1 MNKFLGLK
9 KEIEMNTKENL
20 HFWNYYDEICV
31 ISIKNSDFKQIQK
44 NLSKVGINK
53 FKFFIFNTPKKI
65 INTGPKEMSFSEI
78 LIQDYCDGTCQNII
92 NNHIYIIKKYHR
104 EKKKNILILE
114 DDIDFI
120 NVKNNVLQAKV
131 NFLKN
136 NNWDIFFLGY
146 IQYPILMSFLI
157 RKNIVKL
164 TNPLGLQAYCLS
176 RKGMKKILDFFSKT
190 LDKQY
195 PAQIDFI
202 YNKIPNF
209 SKYGICPSIAY
220 QSRSPGIYKTFQ
232 EKCIPFKYILFNKLS
247 YLFEFIGLF
256 VPILII
262 IILYMIFKSLT

>member
-20 HFWNYYDEICV
+20 YFWNYYDEICV
-31 ISIKNSDFKQIQK
+31 ISIKKSDFKQIQK
-44 NLSKVGINK
+44 NLSNVGINK

-65 INTGPKEMSFSEI
+65 NNTGPKDMSFSEI

-92 NNHIYIIKKYHR
+92 NNHIYIIKKYYR

-120 NVKNNVLQAKV
+120 NVKNHVLQAMV

-176 RKGMKKILDFFSKT
+176 RKGMKKILDFYKT
-190 LDKQY
+190 LDKPY
-195 PAQIDFI
+195 PIDLI

-209 SKYGICPSIAY
+209 SKHGIFPSIAY
-220 QSRSPGIYKTFQ
+220 QSRSPGMYKTFQ
-232 EKCIPFKYILFNKLS
+232 KKCTPFKYISFNKLS
-247 YLFEFIGLF
+247 YLSEFIGIF

-262 IILYMIFKSLT
+262 IILYMIFKKVKN